1 MGGGGGVGS
10 RGGASAARCRWTVRA
25 GEQVRPVGEA
35 QPGRFAR
42 RARGAQGLDA
52 WRDQEGHTGTRA
64 LRQPRAVAS
73 RRKPRPG
80 VRLRN
85 AAEGLRSEPL
95 CWPLPPCRGGG
106 CPSIPAEGAACVLSL
121 VSCFPTPSSFIC
133 PVVWICSPSALIR
146 ASSHR
151 PWISKR
157 TFYLFCCS
165 PLLLPPS
172 AHSPRSGRNLISAP
186 SPSLKPSVGSFPWLL
201 ESSPESVVGDHD
213 PARSVPRPLSELT
226 ISTLTAWAPALL
238 ALSAAQTHHV
248 PSKFM
253 SFICVLTCPLSLSW
267 LVSSPFSS
275 KLGSNATSRL
285 P

>member
-10 RGGASAARCRWTVRA
+10 RGGASAARCRRTVRA

-80 VRLRN
+80 ARLRI

-95 CWPLPPCRGGG
+95 CWLLPPCRGGG

-121 VSCFPTPSSFIC
+121 VSCFPTPSSCIC
-133 PVVWICSPSALIR
+133 PGPRGWICSPSALIR

-157 TFYLFCCS
+157 TFYLFCC
-165 PLLLPPS
+165 PPS
-172 AHSPRSGRNLISAP
+172 CPHPPIP
-186 SPSLKPSVGSFPWLL
+186 H
-201 ESSPESVVGDHD
+201 VVAG
-213 PARSVPRPLSELT
+213 
-226 ISTLTAWAPALL
+226 I
-238 ALSAAQTHHV
+238 
-248 PSKFM
+248 
-253 SFICVLTCPLSLSW
+253 
-267 LVSSPFSS
+267 
-275 KLGSNATSRL
+275 
-285 P
+285 